1 MPDSATILSLT
12 GADAVTVLLF
22 DRDNG
27 VARRLWSS
35 MPEVFS
41 ASGQKPLT
49 GAAWEFASD
58 HLDPALISRGP
69 DELRAH
75 FADHAT
81 ILAEGISMIVN
92 LPLVVDATCIGSV
105 NCLYRNPAAPVD
117 STALIPAASRWFRDS
132 QPFV

>member
-1 MPDSATILSLT
+1 MPDSATILSVT

-22 DRDNG
+22 DRDKG

-49 GAAWEFASD
+49 GATWEFASD
-58 HLDPALISRGP
+58 HLGPALISRGT

-81 ILAEGISMIVN
+81 ILAEGINMIVN
-92 LPLVVDATCIGSV
+92 LPLVVDATCIGSM
-105 NCLYRNPAAPVD
+105 NCLYHNPATPVD
-117 STALIPAASRWFRDS
+117 STALIPAASRWYLDS
-132 QPFV
+132 HLLA